1 MSEGQP
7 HTAVDELRAPHRP
20 SRAAM
25 LTALG
30 IDALGSGL
38 YLPLSL
44 LYFTLV
50 AGLPLRGVGLALSA
64 ATALTLPVPLL
75 AGACADR
82 FGARRVVVT
91 AQLLQGVGFCG
102 FLFVHNIGALLLAAL
117 LVAAGERIYWTTI
130 FTFVAETSDSRQL
143 DAWYARVSVTRSLG
157 IGSGALLAAVV
168 VGSGSHLLYQIAI
181 IANAASFG
189 VAAVLLA
196 LVAAEGS
203 PANGPDR
210 AGTTPKLQ
218 SGGYRAVI
226 KDRPFIAFTA
236 TNLAYSLCLT
246 MVTVALPVFVVKGLA
261 GPAWLA
267 GVLFAVNTGLIILA
281 QALVTKTVTVHRRTR
296 VLAAA
301 GALWVLWTLGMA
313 AGRGVPHAA
322 LIPFLIGGML
332 VFTVAEM
339 MQSPTSTALAAAA
352 SRTELRGRYMA
363 VYQYGYQIAKII
375 APILSTQLFVVN
387 VGLPWLVLAV
397 VVAAAIP
404 ALFLVERRLPA
415 TAVRPAAAG
424 GPTELAA
431 APSGGG
437 TSKKGVS
444 Q

>member
-1 MSEGQP
+1 
-7 HTAVDELRAPHRP
+7 
-20 SRAAM
+20 M

-91 AQLLQGVGFCG
+91 AQVLQGAGFCG
-102 FLFVHNIGALLLAAL
+102 YLFVHNIGALLGTAL

-157 IGSGALLAAVV
+157 IGSGALLAGVV

-196 LVAAEGS
+196 LVAAEGT
-203 PANGPDR
+203 PPDR
-210 AGTTPKLQ
+210 PARAAASGTTQ
-218 SGGYRAVI
+218 NTGYRAVLR
-226 KDRPFIAFTA
+226 DRPFVAFTA
-236 TNLAYSLCLT
+236 TNLAYSLGLT

-267 GVLFAVNTGLIILA
+267 GVLFAVNTGLIIVA
-281 QALVTKTVTVHRRTR
+281 QALVTKTVARYRRTR
-296 VLAAA
+296 VLIGA
-301 GALWVLWTLGMA
+301 GAVWIVWDLAMA
-313 AGRGVPHAA
+313 AGRGIPHSG
-322 LIPFLIGGML
+322 LIAFLIGGMI

-352 SRTELRGRYMA
+352 SVGELRGRYMA

-375 APILSTQLFVVN
+375 APILFTQLFVVN
-387 VGLPWLVLAV
+387 VSLPWIVLAV
-397 VVAAAIP
+397 AVACAIP
-404 ALFLVERRLPA
+404 ALLVVEKRLPA
-415 TAVRPAAAG
+415 DALRPAAATDQAD
-424 GPTELAA
+424 PAPVAA
-431 APSGGG
+431 DDG
-437 TSKKGVS
+437 TSAEEVS